1 MWFLSFLIEKI
12 WRTSISLKGIGFLSI
27 HLLNI
32 KTESYELVGR
42 GKGQE
47 SQSPVI
53 ISLLII
59 ICSFFFSLSPS
70 RPPLLSS
77 FQELRG
83 IKLRLRWFNA
93 NNFVKFFCVSV
104 DHLQFQKRTN
114 KETERKETKKTK
126 KKRRRSS
133 VTQRRGKVRLK
144 QRVLYK
150 TIRWLA
156 KVITS
161 CFPCQRR
168 MITAC
173 RFLIIYLILVGLSYK
188 FLG

>member
-1 MWFLSFLIEKI
+1 MENIDQFERDWVSLNSPPQYKDRVLWTGRKRERARESIPCHYFFTNNYLFLFLSPL
-12 WRTSISLKGIGFLSI
+12 SL
-27 HLLNI
+27 
-32 KTESYELVGR
+32 
-42 GKGQE
+42 
-47 SQSPVI
+47 
-53 ISLLII
+53 
-59 ICSFFFSLSPS
+59 
-70 RPPLLSS
+70 PPSS

-83 IKLRLRWFNA
+83 IKLRLRWFNV

-114 KETERKETKKTK
+114 KEMERKETKKTK

-133 VTQRRGKVRLK
+133 VVLRRGKVRLK

-150 TIRWLA
+150 TVRWLA

-168 MITAC
+168 MINAC

-188 FLG
+188 F